1 MSPQTKLRIY
11 CMMAVMYKDEH
22 ENVISIV
29 AGYVLD
35 NIFSENW
42 LIVFGERNKK
52 MSRRWEEK
60 KDRRE
65 SELYKHTSPVPLAPK
80 KGIVAFII
88 TEFFKLSRSVCEE
101 LSFQANTV
109 TF

>member
-35 NIFSENW
+35 NIFSENG
-42 LIVFGERNKK
+42 LIVLGREIKRC
-52 MSRRWEEK
+52 RGWEEK
-60 KDRRE
+60 KDRRLRAVQTYLPSASC
-65 SELYKHTSPVPLAPK
+65 SE
-80 KGIVAFII
+80 KGHCC
-88 TEFFKLSRSVCEE
+88 LH
-101 LSFQANTV
+101 NY
-109 TF
+109 